1 MKIALSLFVVFS
13 LAVVSG
19 CGSSS
24 SGTSGTTPAT
34 SSSIAVSSGHLVDGN
49 GRTLYEDGN
58 SPNDCTT
65 GSGCISAWPP
75 YFDNSAPT
83 AGSGVTG
90 TISTVARPDGLGT
103 QATYNGNPLYYF
115 TGDPAGGT
123 TGNGLS
129 GFSLVTP

>member
-1 MKIALSLFVVFS
+1 MKLALYLFVVFS

-24 SGTSGTTPAT
+24 SGTAGITPVS

-49 GRTLYEDGN
+49 GRTLYEDGS

-65 GSGCISAWPP
+65 GSGCIAVWPP
-75 YFDNSAPT
+75 FFVSQSPT
-83 AGSGVTG
+83 AASGETG
-90 TISTVARPDGLGT
+90 TISTVVRPDGSGT

-115 TGDPAGGT
+115 TGDPGGGT
-123 TGNGLS
+123 TGSGQG
-129 GFSLVTP
+129 GFSLVSP